1 MVCVLQYQC
10 LDEAVPRGQLFKHS
24 LQVGEM
30 AMKIIDRL
38 VRQNRALR
46 QQAAWSA
53 KRREKSEAAVQQL
66 KGVNCQLKE
75 ELMAARCGKFS

>member
-1 MVCVLQYQC
+1 MCVLQYQC

-24 LQVGEM
+24 LQAGEM

-38 VRQNRALR
+38 VRQNRAFR
-46 QQAAWSA
+46 QQAAWSV
-53 KRREKSEAAVQQL
+53 KRSEKFEAAVQQL
-66 KGVNCQLKE
+66 KTENGKLKE